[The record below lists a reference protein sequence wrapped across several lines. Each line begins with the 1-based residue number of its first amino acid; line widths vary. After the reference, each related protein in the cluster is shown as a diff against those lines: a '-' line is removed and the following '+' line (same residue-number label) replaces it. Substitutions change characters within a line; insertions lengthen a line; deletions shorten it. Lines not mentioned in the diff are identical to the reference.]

1 MVGCFG
7 WLCFRRLDLL
17 SRVFGRKNKFMPP
30 MLKAVT
36 NGFSRKN
43 LVGKSE
49 GVNIYRGFLRDSTKP
64 RIEIYWDDDIS
75 RESRQRFVE
84 EYKVVAQLPHKNIV
98 LVLGWCNGRRVR
110 AIVTGWIE
118 GKNVEIWV
126 IWL

>member
-1 MVGCFG
+1 
-7 WLCFRRLDLL
+7 
-17 SRVFGRKNKFMPP
+17 VFGRKNKFMPP